1 MPVASLKNFQVQT
14 AFSRTNIDSIFD
26 SFAQT
31 FNVSYYVH
39 IITYISE

>member
-26 SFAQT
+26 PLAET
-31 FNVSYYVH
+31 FNVSYYVN
-39 IITYISE
+39 IISYISE